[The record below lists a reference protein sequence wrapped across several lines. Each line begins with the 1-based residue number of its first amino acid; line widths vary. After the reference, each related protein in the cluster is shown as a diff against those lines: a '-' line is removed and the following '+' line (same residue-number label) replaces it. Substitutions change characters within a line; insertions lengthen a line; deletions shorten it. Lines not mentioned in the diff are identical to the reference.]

1 MKLAIIPKRACESML
16 VFIFHFSYHK
26 LHVMAKR
33 DENMVASMTGFS
45 SSTHEA
51 SWGTL
56 VWEIRSVNHRFLE
69 MSLRLPE
76 SLRAHEMT
84 VRERI
89 QAAIKRGKV
98 DASLRFIPGAEVP
111 FEFVVNE
118 PLLQQLAKA
127 SNQINPLF
135 ANTVIN
141 PLEILNWQGILET
154 RPTHLKS
161 VMAAMLSSLDQALS
175 DLVIVRNREGQGVK
189 LFIENRLKDVNACV
203 EKITKLLPKL
213 KEQTCEKIKA
223 RFNELALEVN
233 PERLEQEMVWLLQ
246 KMDIAE
252 EIQRLYSHLKEVKRA
267 LNQEIVGRRLD
278 FLMQELNRETNTL
291 GSKSVDSEVTQWVI
305 EMKVQIEQMREQ
317 VQNIE

>member
-1 MKLAIIPKRACESML
+1 
-16 VFIFHFSYHK
+16 
-26 LHVMAKR
+26 
-33 DENMVASMTGFS
+33 MVASMTGFS
-45 SSTHEA
+45 CSTHEA